1 MIAEAKREQM
11 ERARYQFFHSG
22 AEDYSVFPKVVYDS
36 WKRSLAYGLDPEKQ
50 SVKRLAPEELE
61 ARRRKNAVLME
72 VATSFMEFL
81 HTLVKGSGFVLLLS
95 DSDGYILKLIG
106 DKDAVADIQSKE
118 NPLVE
123 GACRH
128 ESVFGTGGIGTPMAI
143 RKPVQ
148 LASYEMF
155 YPSEHELLESAR
167 R

>member
-1 MIAEAKREQM
+1 M
-11 ERARYQFFHSG
+11 
-22 AEDYSVFPKVVYDS
+22 FPKVVYDS

-106 DKDAVADIQSKE
+106 DCLLYTSAVQPWAK
-118 NPLVE
+118 N
-123 GACRH
+123 
-128 ESVFGTGGIGTPMAI
+128 
-143 RKPVQ
+143 
-148 LASYEMF
+148 
-155 YPSEHELLESAR
+155 ELIS
-167 R
+167 